1 MKLKIHII
9 MFDIGVNNQT
19 FEIPLYSSMLYI
31 YVSFLQIHD
40 INNYSTVI
48 IHVVI

>member
-31 YVSFLQIHD
+31 YMCRSLSKGGTERIVTP
-40 INNYSTVI
+40 YR
-48 IHVVI
+48 